1 MIYLRKRASLIGLLW
16 SKGAVYKRN
25 SQLYTTGSADLVF
38 VCNING
44 AFSASAMKATMF
56 KALDFG
62 ARITNQVSKL
72 CQNCNLNFLND
83 MDLPVTLI
91 ARHFR
96 RDMAPRESQ
105 SHSSGSDASDGM
117 IDPSNYGNPLRAP
130 THGRC
135 PSQVKM
141 DGSNRKQVSGQE

>member
-16 SKGAVYKRN
+16 SKGAVHKRN
-25 SQLYTTGSADLVF
+25 SQSYTTRSADLVF

-44 AFSASAMKATMF
+44 AFSATMF

-62 ARITNQVSKL
+62 ARITKQVSKL
-72 CQNCNLNFLND
+72 CQNSNLNFLND
-83 MDLPVTLI
+83 MDLQVTLI

-117 IDPSNYGNPLRAP
+117 IDPSIYGNPLRAP
-130 THGRC
+130 KHGRC